1 MHWSPLE
8 APEQETGS
16 LTRSGASGARR
27 RGAGRGRWRLSGPVG
42 GVKMG
47 PGRLVAHAR
56 SMRDKWLYRASFA
69 LQNRPLDHPSGV
81 ILIAHLFHQILTFK
95 NHGCRRNRHP
105 SALPQTYQSSSKG
118 LDYDHGTKPRCG
130 KKPQVVQHALAGTG
144 PRPSRLRCRRLRLLA
159 IPIGPL

>member
-47 PGRLVAHAR
+47 PGRLVAHVR
-56 SMRDKWLYRASFA
+56 SL
-69 LQNRPLDHPSGV
+69 LDNQGS
-81 ILIAHLFHQILTFK
+81 
-95 NHGCRRNRHP
+95 
-105 SALPQTYQSSSKG
+105 QT
-118 LDYDHGTKPRCG
+118 RCC
-130 KKPQVVQHALAGTG
+130 T
-144 PRPSRLRCRRLRLLA
+144 
-159 IPIGPL
+159 

>member
-47 PGRLVAHAR
+47 PGRLVAHVR
-56 SMRDKWLYRASFA
+56 SPRDN
-69 LQNRPLDHPSGV
+69 QV
-81 ILIAHLFHQILTFK
+81 VIAHL
-95 NHGCRRNRHP
+95 
-105 SALPQTYQSSSKG
+105 
-118 LDYDHGTKPRCG
+118 
-130 KKPQVVQHALAGTG
+130 
-144 PRPSRLRCRRLRLLA
+144 LLA
-159 IPIGPL
+159 EIAPL

>member
-47 PGRLVAHAR
+47 PGRLVAHVR
-56 SMRDKWLYRASFA
+56 SMRDKYEVIAQLLLAEIA
-69 LQNRPLDHPSGV
+69 PLVTTPETV
-81 ILIAHLFHQILTFK
+81 
-95 NHGCRRNRHP
+95 
-105 SALPQTYQSSSKG
+105 
-118 LDYDHGTKPRCG
+118 YDHRG
-130 KKPQVVQHALAGTG
+130 
-144 PRPSRLRCRRLRLLA
+144 
-159 IPIGPL
+159 

>member
-1 MHWSPLE
+1 MDSIVVVSIVVVSIPLERIPMHWSPLE

-56 SMRDKWLYRASFA
+56 SMRDKWLYRASYTHR
-69 LQNRPLDHPSGV
+69 NRPEIPPPE
-81 ILIAHLFHQILTFK
+81 T
-95 NHGCRRNRHP
+95 
-105 SALPQTYQSSSKG
+105 
-118 LDYDHGTKPRCG
+118 
-130 KKPQVVQHALAGTG
+130 
-144 PRPSRLRCRRLRLLA
+144 RP
-159 IPIGPL
+159 